1 MDNSNLHIH
10 SDGQSAYLAVLKQ
23 NYEKLKYAIEND
35 ATLERA
41 EKLLRLKKIKDDFT
55 KEKKNLKSNL
65 F

>member
-1 MDNSNLHIH
+1 MSNSNLHIH
-10 SDGQSAYLAVLKQ
+10 SDGQNAYLAVLKQ

-41 EKLLRLKKIKDDFT
+41 EKLLRLKKIKEDFN
-55 KEKKNLKSNL
+55 KEKKNLKSDL

>member
-1 MDNSNLHIH
+1 MNNSNLHIY
-10 SDGQSAYLAVLKQ
+10 SNGQNAYLAVLKQ

-41 EKLLRLKKIKDDFT
+41 EKLLRLKKIKDDFN
-55 KEKKNLKSNL
+55 KEKKNLKSKL

>member
-1 MDNSNLHIH
+1 MNNSNLHFY
-10 SDGQSAYLAVLKQ
+10 SNGQNAYLAVLKQ

-35 ATLERA
+35 ATLKRA

-55 KEKKNLKSNL
+55 KEKKNLKSKL